1 MHGAQRSRRGR
12 FLKGRESSARKLTPE
27 WFAGNQG
34 SGLISS
40 ILAADNHCQKAVY
53 SGPKA
58 FKNTMNEGPR
68 LALQCWVQ
76 ELPASSGWEGT
87 GSSHT
92 ACALGIK
99 DVGINNKYPDSQRWQ
114 KLAIILAHL
123 GLWETSVLF
132 NPVYMVH
139 GRLWSSDRISFSC
152 SLGLPEM
159 KRRPNKD
166 SNNVL
171 LAEGL
176 GNPESP
182 SPMFSKKL

>member
-114 KLAIILAHL
+114 KQAYNTSPSGFMRNKCAVQSCLYGSWETLEQWQNIILMLFRASRDEE
-123 GLWETSVLF
+123 ETQ
-132 NPVYMVH
+132 
-139 GRLWSSDRISFSC
+139 
-152 SLGLPEM
+152 
-159 KRRPNKD
+159 
-166 SNNVL
+166 
-171 LAEGL
+171 
-176 GNPESP
+176 
-182 SPMFSKKL
+182 